1 MLYNQTQAFLENK
14 KVRSVWSLIKKI
26 THYSDTLT
34 QKKNDYFATFSYLS
48 QTSIN
53 TYIEIKSRS
62 VCDLE
67 DFCYD
72 LPVQ

>member
-14 KVRSVWSLIKKI
+14 KVRSVWSL

-34 QKKNDYFATFSYLS
+34 QKKNAYFATFSYLS